1 MADPLLVHLAKKV
14 DEEIKVI
21 TDDLA
26 KGSAKDFGDYKWSC
40 GTVRGLM
47 VAKGL
52 LMELAERMDSD
63 DD

>member
-1 MADPLLVHLAKKV
+1 MADPLLVHLSKKM

-26 KGSAKDFGDYKWSC
+26 RGSAKDFGDYQFAC
-40 GTVRGLM
+40 GRIRGLM
-47 VAKGL
+47 TSKGL
-52 LMELAERMDSD
+52 LVELAERMDSD